1 MTVAYREWLI
11 EMLVIY
17 GDRLIDTSEEHP
29 FILNKTWN
37 NWNKAFE
44 MNHIIYFDDDEG
56 RTIGYQITP
65 KAAKYL
71 ERYSG

>member
-1 MTVAYREWLI
+1 MNTQYRDWLLDI
-11 EMLVIY
+11 LIKY
-17 GDRLIDTSEEHP
+17 GDRLIDEREEQP
-29 FILNKTWN
+29 FIFNKMWTFWS
-37 NWNKAFE
+37 KAFD

-56 RTIGYQITP
+56 KTIGYQITP